1 MLRPL
6 FTLTSLQPPELSL
19 TRPSWLGLPSSNIMF
34 LVCLVIYYLSVSGLT
49 YDIIN
54 SPPAFGVELDQ
65 NGNGRPVAIMQW
77 QVMTR
82 SLRCD
87 SLNKR
92 TSLKVNQQYLV
103 EGFTAGFMMVLAGSG
118 MMILDKTN
126 HIQSTK

>member
-77 QVMTR
+77 QVIITR
-82 SLRCD
+82 NLSCD
-87 SLNKR
+87 SL
-92 TSLKVNQQYLV
+92 T
-103 EGFTAGFMMVLAGSG
+103 E
-118 MMILDKTN
+118 
-126 HIQSTK
+126 HP